1 MEWVIAGA
9 SALLLCAGW
18 PLLIR
23 ANRKLGE
30 ALTRVEIRDEQIA
43 SLLDQ
48 NEKLRAPIESARERA
63 KSAAAELA
71 ARGLSDTPPG
81 GDT

>member
-1 MEWVIAGA
+1 MVAGA
-9 SALLLCAGW
+9 SAVALAALSLS
-18 PLLIR
+18 LHVR
-23 ANRKLGE
+23 TNRTLGE
-30 ALTRVEIRDEQIA
+30 ALERIEIRDEQIE
-43 SLLDQ
+43 SLLEQ

-63 KSAAAELA
+63 ESAAAELA